1 VLTGIVCSRG
11 PWHASFLPSCRGL
24 VDGRVTGRV
33 IVPALVR
40 PTRRAELREV
50 PRAAHVAHLWAVA
63 LGGVILLA
71 TLFHWLQSRG
81 HVTPA
86 IFTDE
91 LHFSEL
97 ARSFADGG
105 GLRVRDEPFLFPF
118 IPALLQAPVWLASST
133 PLAYELAKALNAALM
148 CSAAIPAYWLSRRL
162 VRPAYALL
170 VAVATVAGGPMLY
183 HGYLTSEA
191 VAYPVFLLA
200 VGVCVRA
207 LEAPS
212 PRRDLLAVAVL
223 GLAVLTRAQFLV
235 LPLVFVLG
243 VFLVGRPVRQ
253 HATALTLLVG
263 AAMAFAAVGTSALGI
278 YSGASGIDY
287 SLAETI
293 RWGGWTTALLP
304 FTAGLLV
311 VPGALVGLGFGLV
324 RPRSAAERP
333 FAAVTALLIVLL
345 PVQAGLVASG
355 DGHRPFER
363 YAFYVLP
370 LLFLAFCSLAERNAV
385 RVHFH
390 LVAALGLAG
399 VAVAIPFST
408 LALDPF
414 AFDSPTLSAVAVAGR
429 WATPGDAAVLFAAAG
444 VAAAVAAVVLRRR
457 PALIVALSIGLSF
470 LVGIAAYS
478 GDRRMTERTLAS
490 LGAADPDW
498 LERTGIREADV
509 LALPGGSLHSGWILE
524 SWNRNVGRTFH
535 LGDVPTDPLP
545 FTDTGLRP
553 DGSLA
558 AAGAAVRSEYLVVD
572 SAGTRVDL
580 DARAIARPRPNL
592 TLYRTA
598 GPVRFRSVAF
608 GVHHDGWADSIV
620 RFTAFPREAS
630 GAYRVVLSLPS
641 GRVARQVRLQAGPV
655 RRRIA
660 LRPGAS
666 KAATVP
672 VSGHPLPQ
680 LSITVDRADFVG
692 AETTRPRLV
701 AARIERLEF
710 IPAKG
715 SRNQ

>member
-1 VLTGIVCSRG
+1 MLAPR
-11 PWHASFLPSCRGL
+11 SCPK
-24 VDGRVTGRV
+24 GRRHVSVSTLDR
-33 IVPALVR
+33 PAFG
-40 PTRRAELREV
+40 AELREV
-50 PRAAHVAHLWAVA
+50 PAPTRVPRLPAPKRVPRAWAAAVA
-63 LGGVILLA
+63 GVVLLA

-91 LHFSEL
+91 LLFSEL
-97 ARSFADGG
+97 ARSFAEGG
-105 GLRVRDEPFLFPF
+105 GVRVRDEPFSFPAV
-118 IPALLQAPVWLASST
+118 IPALLQAPAWLMSST
-133 PLAYELAKALNAALM
+133 PIAYELAKAVNTAVMCLAAV
-148 CSAAIPAYWLSRRL
+148 PAYWLSRRL
-162 VRPAYALL
+162 VRPAYSLL

-191 VAYPVFLLA
+191 AAYPVFLLG

-223 GLAVLTRAQFLV
+223 GFAVLTRTQFLV
-235 LPLVFVLG
+235 LPLVFVLA
-243 VFLVGRPVRQ
+243 VFLVGRPVRR
-253 HATALTLLVG
+253 HATALALLVG
-263 AAMAFAAVGTSALGI
+263 AALAFMVVGTSALGA
-278 YSGASGIDY
+278 YSGASELDYY

-311 VPGALVGLGFGLV
+311 VPGAIVGLGFGLIE
-324 RPRSAAERP
+324 PRSAAERP

-355 DGHRPFER
+355 DAGRPFER

-370 LLFLAFCSLAERNAV
+370 LVFLAFCSLAERTSV
-385 RVHFH
+385 RARFH
-390 LVAALGLAG
+390 LAAALGLG
-399 VAVAIPFST
+399 IVAVAIPFST

-414 AFDSPTLSAVAVAGR
+414 AFDSPTLSAVETAGR
-429 WATPGDAAVLFAAAG
+429 WATPGDAAVLFTATG
-444 VAAAVAAVVLRRR
+444 VAAALAAVLLPRR
-457 PALIVALSIGLSF
+457 PSLIVGLSIGLSF

-478 GDRRMTERTLAS
+478 GDRRMTEGTLAS
-490 LGAADPDW
+490 LAAAEPDW
-498 LERTGIREADV
+498 LEQTGIREADV

-535 LGDVPTDPLP
+535 LGDVPNDPLP
-545 FTDTGLRP
+545 FTNTGLRA

-598 GPVRFRSVAF
+598 GRVRFRSVAF
-608 GVHHDGWADSIV
+608 GVHHDGWAGSIV
-620 RFTAFPREAS
+620 RYAAFPRGATS
-630 GAYRVVLSLPS
+630 GAYRVV
-641 GRVARQVRLQAGPV
+641 
-655 RRRIA
+655 
-660 LRPGAS
+660 
-666 KAATVP
+666 
-672 VSGHPLPQ
+672 
-680 LSITVDRADFVG
+680 
-692 AETTRPRLV
+692 
-701 AARIERLEF
+701 
-710 IPAKG
+710 
-715 SRNQ
+715 